1 MGTSKTHAHLIPGS
15 VEPVTRAV
23 RFDSACRSQRT
34 SILIQT
40 LAWHSNWIFT
50 SLHYLKYVATSTPL
64 TQSILLVFFFFFSSP
79 SGCPLFCF
87 FFFLLLICEGSYTV
101 PNEFTL
107 TLLFNYRL
115 PETQFRPLFS
125 SMEDHWS
132 LETGSFYAET
142 SRVSIRTFPNQLFL
156 KH

>member
-1 MGTSKTHAHLIPGS
+1 MSVSTHIYSYPDVGVALKLDIYFAS
-15 VEPVTRAV
+15 L
-23 RFDSACRSQRT
+23 SQVC
-34 SILIQT
+34 SYF
-40 LAWHSNWIFT
+40 HSSNT
-50 SLHYLKYVATSTPL
+50 VYSLG
-64 TQSILLVFFFFFSSP
+64 FFFFFSSP